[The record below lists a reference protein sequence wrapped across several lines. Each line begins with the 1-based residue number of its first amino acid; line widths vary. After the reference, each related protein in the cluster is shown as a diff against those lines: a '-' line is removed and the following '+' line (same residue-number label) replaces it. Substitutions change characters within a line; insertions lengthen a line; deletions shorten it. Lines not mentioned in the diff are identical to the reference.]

1 MEYLRTLKPIFT
13 VTQHWPPVSRIQA
26 RYCSR
31 LASAVDTVREKKKTV
46 DKFKSRLSSGPSFQD
61 FVKGLPANR
70 SRAADEEPSEKHDYL
85 SEGLL
90 MGNSRKGRWKPFV
103 YLALNACG
111 DAKGVLWLIV
121 AVYFE
126 TYGCQMNVND
136 TEIAWSI
143 LQKKG
148 YQRTAHLSEVQLTSG
163 FILWF

>member
-1 MEYLRTLKPIFT
+1 M
-13 VTQHWPPVSRIQA
+13 
-26 RYCSR
+26 
-31 LASAVDTVREKKKTV
+31 
-46 DKFKSRLSSGPSFQD
+46 
-61 FVKGLPANR
+61 
-70 SRAADEEPSEKHDYL
+70 
-85 SEGLL
+85 
-90 MGNSRKGRWKPFV
+90 
-103 YLALNACG
+103 NACG

-163 FILWF
+163 FIL